1 MSLIGEWLLNETTGT
16 SLSDGSSNSYTGT
29 TNGTPSGDQGVLLT
43 DLQTINLPL
52 QLSTEGSI
60 GVFMFIKSSSPL
72 TEQVVLS
79 NSSGP
84 SSDSMIV
91 GINSSGI
98 PYVNHLN
105 NLITGV
111 DPIDTSEVH
120 LGYVYD
126 QGYNVQ
132 HMYVNGTIVA
142 TKYGTSVSSNN
153 TSTLT
158 LGSTFSGYIRDV
170 HVYSGIVPSSVPEG
184 LSGDRDPDLILPSGT
199 IYASRVEESGD
210 IVHGGTIFKNECL
223 VSTTFKAN
231 KAHFVHDTDIDEVYQ
246 TSSIQHESDATGANS
261 GSIKLRV
268 KEEDK
273 MNTHV
278 DVRPGEIRVGN
289 GESVAT
295 VDVSGL
301 RFNSDSAGLYFGE
314 NQEFRI
320 VMTSDT
326 PPRLRYQNYDS
337 STGEYVTKYSVLN
350 R

>member
-1 MSLIGEWLLNETTGT
+1 MSLIGGWLLNETTGN
-16 SLSDGSSNSYTGT
+16 SLADGSTNSYTGT
-29 TNGTPSGDQGVLLT
+29 TNGTTSGEQGVLLT
-43 DLQTINLPL
+43 GPQTISLPL
-52 QLSTEGSI
+52 QLSAEASI
-60 GVFMFIKSSSPL
+60 GIFMFIKASSPL
-72 TEQVVLS
+72 TEQTVLS
-79 NSSGP
+79 NSSGTA
-84 SSDSMIV
+84 SDSIIM
-91 GINSSGI
+91 GINASGI
-98 PYVNHLN
+98 PYVTHLGN
-105 NLITGV
+105 TVMGV
-111 DPIDTSEVH
+111 GQIDTSEVH
-120 LGYVYD
+120 IGYVYD
-126 QGYNVQ
+126 EGYNIQ
-132 HMYVNGTIVA
+132 YMYVNGSIVS
-142 TKYGTSVSSNN
+142 TKYGASVSSNN
-153 TSTLT
+153 SNTLT
-158 LGSTFSGYIRDV
+158 LGSTFAGYIRDV
-170 HVYSGIVPSSVPEG
+170 NVYSGIVSSSVPEG
-184 LSGDRDPDLILPSGT
+184 LSGGRDPSLILPSGT

-210 IVHGGTIFKNECL
+210 IVHGGTIFKNEYM

-231 KAHFVHDTDIDEVYQ
+231 KAHFVHDTTIDEVYQ

-268 KEEDK
+268 KESDK

-278 DVRPGEIRVGN
+278 DVRPGETRVGN

-295 VDVSGL
+295 VDVTGL